1 MKTFK
6 DVLTALGILLL
17 AWVALACY
25 EAIQASGGIHIVAGH

>member
-1 MKTFK
+1 MKTLK
-6 DVLTALGILLL
+6 EVLMMLGVLLL